1 MRIVYGDYTFTAA
14 IGGSAGGA
22 AFLAPDDGSA
32 LFDTRTGSVQLMGW
46 IGGTQNTGSY
56 VQLTI
61 TVTSEMDATA
71 IHGCIGIA
79 NVLGLPV
86 GTKVVVDGITKRLQA
101 DEFGKLNVWFSPSV
115 AASNTLTVRIYNDV
129 NGVAS
134 IPAFAEFSIGEI
146 GMGRSIDLCALMSS
160 GVADDITDPS
170 AYSRTEGNQ
179 LYSNM
184 RKPFRT
190 LGQTLGT
197 FTKQDIR
204 GGPSGSS
211 IDDGAGGKIDIK
223 TLRALLAV
231 SPICGVCLYSDDDD
245 MQRNAMFARLTSA
258 GSIALSKAPKY
269 TWNPSF
275 QEAT

>member
-1 MRIVYGDYTFTAA
+1 MRIVYGDYTFMAA

-32 LFDTRTGSVQLMGW
+32 LFDTRTGSVQLMQW
-46 IGGTQNTGSY
+46 IGGTQNTSSY
-56 VQLTI
+56 VELTI
-61 TVTSEMDATA
+61 TVASAIDATA

-79 NVLGLPV
+79 NVIDLPA
-86 GTKVVVDGITKRLQA
+86 GTKIVVDGVTQRLQA
-101 DEFGKLNVWFSPSV
+101 DEFGKLNAWFTPSV
-115 AASNTLTVRIYNDV
+115 SPSNTLTIRIYNDV
-129 NGVAS
+129 NGS
-134 IPAFAEFSIGEI
+134 PTIPANAEFAIGEI

-160 GVADDITDPS
+160 PISDDLSDPS

-190 LGQTLGT
+190 LSETLGT
-197 FTKQDIR
+197 FSKLDVR
-204 GGPSGSS
+204 GGPNGSTVA
-211 IDDGAGGKIDIK
+211 DGAGGFIDIK
-223 TLRALLAV
+223 TLRARLAV
-231 SPICGVCLYSDDDD
+231 SPICGVCLYSDDGD
-245 MQRNAMFARLTSA
+245 MQRNAMFARLTTPGA
-258 GSIALSKAPKY
+258 IQLGKVPRY